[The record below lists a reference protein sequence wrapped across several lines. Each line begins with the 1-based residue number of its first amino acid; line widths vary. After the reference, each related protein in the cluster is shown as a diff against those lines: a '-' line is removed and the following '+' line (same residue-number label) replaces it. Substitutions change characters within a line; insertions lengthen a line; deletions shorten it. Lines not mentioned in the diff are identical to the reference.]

1 MLLHTFNFVRDLGRI
16 KCKVPEDP
24 LGQICMLLSHP
35 WHLNPLSKMFRMQAA
50 SNGEDALLAAKLEDL
65 MRFVAEITT
74 TDSKGSASGN
84 ANSNPGGGAGG
95 GGRWSKTGKR
105 ERGFLS

>member
-1 MLLHTFNFVRDLGRI
+1 
-16 KCKVPEDP
+16 
-24 LGQICMLLSHP
+24 
-35 WHLNPLSKMFRMQAA
+35 MFRMQAA

-84 ANSNPGGGAGG
+84 ANSNPVGGA
-95 GGRWSKTGKR
+95 GRWSKTGKR
-105 ERGFLS
+105 ERGFLL